1 MLKSAK
7 SQQYSMTNLSD
18 ALKLVN
24 EERIIE
30 LAKQVIE
37 IPSVS
42 GEEKAVMEHAA
53 KLLRDMGVH
62 VELYGSEDRPI
73 IYACINPEAEKQIIF
88 NGHLDVVPI
97 AKPDAWSKDPW
108 KPEVEDGKLYGRGSS
123 DMKSSCAVMI
133 HLLEIMKD
141 LDLPLSVGV
150 HLVPDEERGAA
161 AGSKILVDKIVA
173 GELRRPDYVV
183 IGEQSNLQVRVAE
196 RGMFG
201 FQVKFYGRAAH
212 TAASRVT
219 GINAIAKA
227 SKGVLALEHHIDK
240 YHEWIGHPM
249 QSVNIIQAG
258 TVSNQVPAEC
268 TITVDRRLII
278 GETADD
284 VVAEVTADLD
294 KAGEGDPDWQWE
306 IVAGKD
312 ENGDWQ
318 YTPANFTSP
327 ESELGQAFMKAVKAG
342 IDHDPELYATWA
354 GSTDGRLY
362 RQAGIQTIGFGPIG
376 FGAHGPDE
384 FVFIDSLVKTAKVW
398 VAVVHELSK

>member
-1 MLKSAK
+1 MKS
-7 SQQYSMTNLSD
+7 LSN
-18 ALKLVN
+18 ALSLVN
-24 EERIIE
+24 EDRIIE
-30 LAKQVIE
+30 LAKQVIA

-42 GEEKAVMEHAA
+42 GEEKAVMEHAG
-53 KLLRDMGVH
+53 KLLEDMGIH
-62 VELYGSEDRPI
+62 VEVHGSEERPI
-73 IYACINPEAEKQIIF
+73 IYACLNPEAEKQIIF

-108 KPEVEDGKLYGRGSS
+108 NPEVEEGRLYGRGSS

-133 HLLEIMKD
+133 HLLEILKD
-141 LDLPLSVGV
+141 MDLLISVGV

-212 TAASRVT
+212 TAASRVN

-240 YHEWIGHPM
+240 FHEWIGHPM
-249 QSVNIIQAG
+249 QSVNLIQAG

-294 KAGEGDPDWQWE
+294 KAGEGDSEWKWE
-306 IVAGKD
+306 LIAPKD
-312 ENGDWQ
+312 ENGRWQ
-318 YTPANFTSP
+318 YTPANYTSP
-327 ESELGQAFMKAVKAG
+327 ESELGQAFLKAVKAG
-342 IDHDPELYATWA
+342 ISIEPELYVTWA

-362 RQAGIQTIGFGPIG
+362 RQAGIQTVGFGPMG

-384 FVFIDSLVKTAKVW
+384 LVFIDSLVKTAKVW
-398 VAVVHELSK
+398 LAVVHELSK

>member
-1 MLKSAK
+1 
-7 SQQYSMTNLSD
+7 MTSLSD
-18 ALKLVN
+18 VMKKVD
-24 EERIIE
+24 EKRIIE
-30 LAKQVIE
+30 LSKQLIE
-37 IPSVS
+37 IPSIS
-42 GEEKAVMEHAA
+42 GNEKQVMEHAK
-53 KLLRDMGVH
+53 KLLTDMGVY
-62 VELYGSEDRPI
+62 VEVLGSEDRPI

-97 AKPDAWSKDPW
+97 AKPDAWTKKPW
-108 KPEVEDGKLYGRGSS
+108 EPIVEDGMLYGRGSS
-123 DMKSSCAVMI
+123 DMKSSCATMI
-133 HLLEIMKD
+133 HLLEILKD
-141 LDLPLSVGV
+141 MDLPLSVGV
-150 HLVPDEERGAA
+150 HLVPDEERGAT
-161 AGSKILVDKIVA
+161 AGSKIVVDKIVSE
-173 GELRRPDYVV
+173 ELRRPDYVV

-240 YHEWIGHPM
+240 FHEWIGHPM

-306 IVAGKD
+306 IIAPKD
-312 ENGDWQ
+312 ENGNWQ
-318 YTPANFTSP
+318 FTPANYTNP
-327 ESELGQAFMKAVKAG
+327 ESELGQAFMKAVKAAL
-342 IDHDPELYATWA
+342 DKKPELYVTWA

-362 RQAGIQTIGFGPIG
+362 RQAGMQTIGFGPMG
-376 FGAHGPDE
+376 GGAHGPDE
-384 FVFIDSLVKTAKVW
+384 FVYIESLVNTAKVW
-398 VAVVHELSK
+398 VAVIHELAQD

>member
-1 MLKSAK
+1 
-7 SQQYSMTNLSD
+7 MTSLSD
-18 ALKLVN
+18 ALKLVD
-24 EERIIE
+24 EKRIIE
-30 LAKQVIE
+30 LSKQVIE
-37 IPSVS
+37 IPSIS
-42 GEEKAVMEHAA
+42 GDEKQVMEHAK
-53 KLLRDMGVH
+53 KLLEDIGVH
-62 VELYGSEDRPI
+62 VEVLGSEDRPI

-97 AKPDAWSKDPW
+97 AKPDAWTKDPW
-108 KPEVEDGKLYGRGSS
+108 KPVVEDGMLYGRGSS
-123 DMKSSCAVMI
+123 DMKSSCATMI
-133 HLLEIMKD
+133 HLLEILKD
-141 LDLPLSVGV
+141 MDLPLSVGV

-161 AGSKILVDKIVA
+161 AGSKIVVDKIVA

-201 FQVKFYGRAAH
+201 YQVKFYGRAAH

-240 YHEWIGHPM
+240 FHEWIGHPM

-284 VVAEVTADLD
+284 VVAEVKADLD
-294 KAGEGDPDWQWE
+294 KAGEGDPDWKWE
-306 IVAGKD
+306 IIAPKKEDGS
-312 ENGDWQ
+312 WQ
-318 YTPANFTSP
+318 YTPANYTSP
-327 ESELGQAFMKAVKAG
+327 DSELGKAFKKAVKTAL
-342 IDHDPELYATWA
+342 DTEPELYVTWA

-362 RQAGIQTIGFGPIG
+362 RQAGMQTIGFGPIG
-376 FGAHGPDE
+376 GGAHGPDE
-384 FVFIDSLVKTAKVW
+384 FVYIDSLIKTAKVW
-398 VAVVHELSK
+398 VAVVHELVK

>member
-1 MLKSAK
+1 
-7 SQQYSMTNLSD
+7 MTSLSD

-24 EERIIE
+24 EKRIIE
-30 LAKQVIE
+30 LSKQVIE
-37 IPSVS
+37 IPSIS
-42 GEEKAVMEHAA
+42 GDEKQVMEHAK
-53 KLLRDMGVH
+53 KLLEDMGVH
-62 VELYGSEDRPI
+62 VEVLGSEDRPI

-97 AKPDAWSKDPW
+97 AKPDAWTKDPW
-108 KPEVEDGKLYGRGSS
+108 KPVVEDGLLYGRGSS
-123 DMKSSCAVMI
+123 DMKSSCATMI
-133 HLLEIMKD
+133 HLLEILKD
-141 LDLPLSVGV
+141 MDIPLSVGV

-161 AGSKILVDKIVA
+161 AGSKIVVDKIVA

-201 FQVKFYGRAAH
+201 YQVKFYGRAAH

-240 YHEWIGHPM
+240 FHEWIGHPM

-284 VVAEVTADLD
+284 VVAEVKADLD
-294 KAGEGDPDWQWE
+294 EAGEGDPDWKWE
-306 IVAGKD
+306 IIAPKKEDGS
-312 ENGDWQ
+312 WQ
-318 YTPANFTSP
+318 YTPANYTSP
-327 ESELGQAFMKAVKAG
+327 DSELGKAFKKAVKTAL
-342 IDHDPELYATWA
+342 DTEPELYVTWA

-362 RQAGIQTIGFGPIG
+362 RQAGMQTIGFGPIG
-376 FGAHGPDE
+376 GGAHGPDE
-384 FVFIDSLVKTAKVW
+384 FVYIDSLIKTAKVW
-398 VAVVHELSK
+398 VAVVHELVK